1 MIKKLFSLLVL
12 LSTSIFL
19 NIFAQKVGVV
29 ENYNSELKHAHLKGF
44 WNYHALNI
52 ENLGYNI
59 SPYIDSLGQESK
71 LDLKKLDNFDFS
83 ELNYFDSRYGNKRI
97 EKKLNEY
104 CKQNGIEA
112 LIIIR
117 SQNMYHTL
125 DPLKNTFGNDFDF
138 GILSHKGNKKM
149 MRYYNN
155 IQFLYYIVKTD
166 KLEYPITP
174 RKESLIYPEK
184 PIKVDYQVYDE
195 ESKTLNNKEKNKT
208 EFLKDFKTRLKANY
222 SIIVEKI
229 KSSL

>member
-1 MIKKLFSLLVL
+1 MTKKLFSLLVL

-19 NIFAQKVGVV
+19 NIFAQKVGIV

-104 CKQNGIEA
+104 WW
-112 LIIIR
+112 L
-117 SQNMYHTL
+117 
-125 DPLKNTFGNDFDF
+125 
-138 GILSHKGNKKM
+138 
-149 MRYYNN
+149 
-155 IQFLYYIVKTD
+155 
-166 KLEYPITP
+166 
-174 RKESLIYPEK
+174 
-184 PIKVDYQVYDE
+184 
-195 ESKTLNNKEKNKT
+195 
-208 EFLKDFKTRLKANY
+208 KTRGCFF
-222 SIIVEKI
+222 
-229 KSSL
+229 